1 MKRKL
6 FLGAMAAVVAMF
18 GASSC
23 TKEASMNEGGI
34 GELSGFSLQ
43 IQTPKA
49 AYVTRTIG
57 NDSEFQIDRL
67 DIYAFDGNNL
77 VGTDF
82 LEEGVDYTRTI
93 SGNVSVINFSKEWV
107 SKVAGKDITFYAV
120 ANETSDD
127 FIKATTLHSLEWDE
141 RGSATRDYGDELP
154 PPTTKS
160 EFEAATTRI
169 IPLGSNDKIHINYG
183 HEVPL
188 LMSGQSQTVK
198 LIGEATAEITLKRRV
213 ARFDIVNPMAADGEG
228 QIVINDIE
236 IYNMPREANVFA
248 SGPAFTPRR
257 ADMGVGWLYPGIPG
271 DFPIYWNKNITYIYS
286 NGAYELET
294 DAQGKET
301 WRVPSAF
308 YMWPTILSPE
318 AGADKMSIYIETE
331 QNGKTQYYK
340 PANEVEIKANYRY
353 TFVLNPTTMT
363 FSIETADFDD
373 GGEINAKVGIETRD
387 MEFVLEDFASLYDN
401 KFTGY
406 DGDYCINWAGIDPD
420 AYLAEFSVS
429 TEFGSEII
437 IEPLYGLPLPA
448 WANTSMFTKE
458 TTVVGS
464 DNPFNPGR
472 ETLDTY
478 YLNFPNA
485 NTVGEYNPFVV
496 RFKQAYGDDMHSLY
510 FVNYDETD
518 MSILFSDGMTNSI
531 DYEINQMAGGG
542 NYVYWPLFLD
552 KITNITCGD
561 TAEPIRMSDFE
572 NLKYLPN
579 LQSLGI
585 QYIDDAVTSIN
596 LVNNPK
602 LFSVFLGEGANVAS
616 IKIASSSTR
625 ISSDIGI
632 YNMPKLTSFDVSEF
646 PGLEYISQLDLCPL
660 LKTLDLRNN
669 HNICAV
675 EFYEPSG
682 VETIL
687 FEGEYVNE
695 FALNDMGNIKLTSL
709 DLSKAKIKFRM
720 PLLESMEHYG
730 TTHNENPSGHN
741 LSSFIFPATK
751 GDVVMSKLYLINT
764 KLRKLD
770 VTNVVSSQG
779 ELIVVQN
786 PLLLHLAIDP
796 RGSSFTYAEICENN
810 MGNGITIYLPDEV
823 YDMLQS
829 TGDLNVQGIYDVY
842 KFLIADLSDSDVT
855 WARYSTYAAATAGID

>member
-1 MKRKL
+1 MPRRLYYEDVNLQQFAATVTAVREEEGRCHVALDQTAFYPEGGGQPGDTGIL
-6 FLGAMAAVVAMF
+6 FPPEGPIRAGEQCIVTNTKELDGEIWHIIYGSLRVGDEVRGQLNWALRLHWMQQHLGQHILSALVKACYDGNTVGVHFGREQSAVDFDCPLTDREVTELEESAAAVV
-18 GASSC
+18 
-23 TKEASMNEGGI
+23 
-34 GELSGFSLQ
+34 
-43 IQTPKA
+43 
-49 AYVTRTIG
+49 TR
-57 NDSEFQIDRL
+57 
-67 DIYAFDGNNL
+67 NL
-77 VGTDF
+77 PV
-82 LEEGVDYTRTI
+82 
-93 SGNVSVINFSKEWV
+93 
-107 SKVAGKDITFYAV
+107 
-120 ANETSDD
+120 
-127 FIKATTLHSLEWDE
+127 
-141 RGSATRDYGDELP
+141 
-154 PPTTKS
+154 
-160 EFEAATTRI
+160 
-169 IPLGSNDKIHINYG
+169 
-183 HEVPL
+183 
-188 LMSGQSQTVK
+188 
-198 LIGEATAEITLKRRV
+198 EI
-213 ARFDIVNPMAADGEG
+213 
-228 QIVINDIE
+228 
-236 IYNMPREANVFA
+236 
-248 SGPAFTPRR
+248 
-257 ADMGVGWLYPGIPG
+257 LYP
-271 DFPIYWNKNITYIYS
+271 
-286 NGAYELET
+286 
-294 DAQGKET
+294 
-301 WRVPSAF
+301 
-308 YMWPTILSPE
+308 SPE
-318 AGADKMSIYIETE
+318 EIAARARR
-331 QNGKTQYYK
+331 
-340 PANEVEIKANYRY
+340 PA
-353 TFVLNPTTMT
+353 P
-363 FSIETADFDD
+363 
-373 GGEINAKVGIETRD
+373 
-387 MEFVLEDFASLYDN
+387 
-401 KFTGY
+401 
-406 DGDYCINWAGIDPD
+406 
-420 AYLAEFSVS
+420 
-429 TEFGSEII
+429 
-437 IEPLYGLPLPA
+437 
-448 WANTSMFTKE
+448 
-458 TTVVGS
+458 
-464 DNPFNPGR
+464 
-472 ETLDTY
+472 
-478 YLNFPNA
+478 
-485 NTVGEYNPFVV
+485 
-496 RFKQAYGDDMHSLY
+496 
-510 FVNYDETD
+510 
-518 MSILFSDGMTNSI
+518 
-531 DYEINQMAGGG
+531 
-542 NYVYWPLFLD
+542 
-552 KITNITCGD
+552 D